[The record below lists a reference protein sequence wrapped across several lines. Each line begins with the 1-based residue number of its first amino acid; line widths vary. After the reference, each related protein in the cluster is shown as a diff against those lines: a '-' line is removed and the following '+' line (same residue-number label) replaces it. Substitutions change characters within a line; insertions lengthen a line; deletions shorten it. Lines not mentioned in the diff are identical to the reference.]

1 MLLGDEDCEWSGGQA
16 QRSHLL
22 ASAGVDLQ
30 DERQV
35 AADVDVTELVPDEGP
50 EPQLG
55 VLVAILDDS

>member
-1 MLLGDEDCEWSGGQA
+1 MLLGDEDCEWSGRQA

-50 EPQLG
+50 EAQLG